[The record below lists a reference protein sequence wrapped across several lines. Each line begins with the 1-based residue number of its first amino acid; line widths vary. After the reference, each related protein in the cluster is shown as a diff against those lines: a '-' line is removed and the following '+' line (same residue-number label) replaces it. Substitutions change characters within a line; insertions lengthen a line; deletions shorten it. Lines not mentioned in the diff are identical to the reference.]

1 MSSQQPDEQDVGQL
15 RGSIKPGIKQMI
27 SQAWDRH
34 CRDRVAVSKN
44 RFEVYEVMTALYDQ
58 ELRDHMNE
66 TFVLEVDFPG
76 PFITEVYTD
85 TEPVAREAR
94 KRGLRAGE
102 SLTLSTGWNF
112 LLEEHRTAAKNLI
125 RRLKPYALV
134 LAFPCGPWSLL
145 MNLNSLTDVES
156 LRKEAKVLVT
166 FAVELC
172 KLQLAA
178 GRHFV
183 LENPLTSAAWT
194 LQEVLDLVDRPDVF
208 SVVIDQCVFGLMNAS
223 GELHRKATKLVTSS
237 QALVSLMQ
245 GHRCDGSHHHAPVI
259 GGSKVSRPA
268 GHYPPA
274 LASALVQ
281 SFQNQFDFESKNL
294 NCEHDALAAELPDA
308 ETSDDEELVPVTDQP
323 EVLKISP
330 QVKQAVF
337 RLHENTGH
345 RSGRRLA
352 RALLVCGA
360 PKEAVVAARNLK
372 CSICSEKRAPRARR
386 PATLPQT
393 SQVGAKA
400 HIDLLMLEDAF
411 RQNYVVVHITD
422 SVSRFQM
429 AAIIKNKSSQS
440 VIQFLTTHWIPL
452 MGCPEVLVADQGREF
467 ISGEFDEFCSSRSIY
482 LYHIGVQAPWQNG
495 LAERSGATLKALAGA
510 VIRSQTCAGYDDMAM
525 AVAEATAAYN
535 ADITEE
541 GISPLQAV
549 TGRQQAPTG
558 DVLSGI
564 HGRLAEHEMIDE
576 SPLAA
581 RQVAAREVA
590 RIAMVRLHFSRGLRR
605 AELARARSSTFSDLP
620 QPGDLCYYWRASK
633 YNPKKGRSSS
643 SSKHRLQLRRW
654 HGPALLVALEGDA
667 NAFLSHRGQLT
678 KCSLEH
684 IRKASPLEQ
693 VAAGSWEAAI
703 REVIEAVP
711 VPEDVPVPDD
721 PLADDVDAEVQ
732 DLLEND
738 EPTPVPPVSSLEQQA
753 QALVAPLTPAEV
765 VAVLQPPSA
774 ALRQSSAVT
783 SSLPP
788 PPASVGHGPS
798 QSLQG
803 SETPAPLPTPLAAA
817 PKPLMSSSISRARSL
832 DSALSPRGGGAKRPA
847 SRPPALESERGR
859 PGAPTT
865 PTSGVPQSSKA
876 FEAMVLSW
884 EQLCNLAETAEN
896 IHPLMRLQAQAE
908 MDRRAPFDCLESDH
922 GSWDGRWSFLC
933 EREWE
938 LQRELSQQLPCGDG
952 ALEAMTVQASRKEYQ
967 WSKMGPE
974 DRKLWSEAATKG
986 WQTYLENEAVQVLD
1000 MKRSAEVR
1008 RELAQKGELDKIMR
1022 PRFVLTD
1029 KADGLRTETNNLEKR
1044 PSARLV
1050 VPGFR
1055 DTANLEGKL
1064 RRDAPTGSRLAQHLL
1079 FILAAWHVDWKLISG
1094 DVKAAFLKGDPYLDR
1109 ILFICCTDERTSPP
1123 IPLAPGQLATVRKG
1137 IFGLAD
1143 APRQWWLRLSRSV
1156 REHGWTRTLIDG
1168 ATWLFWEPGS
1178 APIDSSSSGPRK
1190 LHGIMVA
1197 HVDDLLFCGDAVA
1210 EAAFDAIGNELG
1222 FGSKEFDDFVW
1233 CGKRIRRAEDQTIR
1247 LSMVEYHR
1255 SLKPIYLPRNRKAD
1269 PSSELTPSGAKQ
1281 LRALLGSFQ
1290 WLVAQLRFDM
1300 AFVTSTLQGERPT
1313 ISTILRSNM
1322 ALKEFQENP
1331 EFELIFRPVDPL
1343 TCGVMVVA
1351 DAALGNV
1358 SMQGTTECGL
1368 MDKVYSQ
1375 ACYFVLVADQKLM
1388 AGESGTFNILDARS
1402 HRISRV
1408 CRSSYAAE
1416 TLSTE
1421 EAFDVG
1427 RLCRGLIATV
1437 RGHDL
1442 YGKRAEVAM
1451 DSVDM
1456 QVVVDAKDVHDK
1468 TNSDTT
1474 SFGAQKSL
1482 AFVVAWLR
1490 SELRRPRTQLKW
1502 TSTENMWVDAGT
1514 KIMLLNHMRRI
1525 IALGQWCVSYCPSF
1539 VKQVYKAVKVK
1550 PMINAA
1556 KAHDAEP
1563 FGEALSKEDAMVG
1576 HLMKLSEQRGWHHR
1590 PGVGI
1595 NVATN
1600 AKSFRTP
1607 EPRFSVTQFPLR
1619 TTYVRID
1626 HPSGQCEWRRL
1637 ESGVK
1642 YSDFS
1647 NQHALF
1653 GRVAPIL
1660 ITLFHS
1666 DDAFDL

>member
-1 MSSQQPDEQDVGQL
+1 
-15 RGSIKPGIKQMI
+15 
-27 SQAWDRH
+27 
-34 CRDRVAVSKN
+34 
-44 RFEVYEVMTALYDQ
+44 
-58 ELRDHMNE
+58 MNE

-76 PFITEVYTD
+76 PFVTEVYTD

-102 SLTLSTGWNF
+102 SLTLATGWNF
-112 LLEEHRTAAKNLI
+112 LLEKHRIAAKNLI
-125 RRLKPYALV
+125 KRLKPYALV
-134 LAFPCGPWSLL
+134 IAFPCGPWSLL
-145 MNLNSLTDVES
+145 MNLNSLNLNSLTDVEG
-156 LRKEAKVLVT
+156 LRKDARVLVA
-166 FAVELC
+166 FAVELAL
-172 KLQLAA
+172 LQLS
-178 GRHFV
+178 GFRHFV

-194 LQEVLDLVDRPDVF
+194 LPEVLDLVDRPDVF
-208 SVVIDQCVFGLMNAS
+208 SVVIDQCVFGLMNAT

-245 GHRCDGSHHHAPVI
+245 GHRCDGQHHHAPII
-259 GGSKVSRPA
+259 GGSKVSGPA

-274 LASALVQ
+274 LAAALVQ
-281 SFQNQFDFESKNL
+281 SFQNQFDFESRLINK
-294 NCEHDALAAELPDA
+294 EHETLAAELPEA
-308 ETSDDEELVPVTDQP
+308 ESSDDDELIAASDDPQAV
-323 EVLKISP
+323 KISP

-360 PKEAVVAARNLK
+360 PKEAILAARNLK
-372 CSICSEKRAPRARR
+372 CAICAEQRAPRARR
-386 PATLPQT
+386 PASLPQT

-400 HIDLLMLEDAF
+400 HVDLLMLEDAF
-411 RQNYVVVHITD
+411 RQNYVVAHITD

-440 VIQFLTTHWIPL
+440 VIQFLTTHWIPV

-467 ISGEFDEFCSSRSIY
+467 ISGEFDDFCSSRSI
-482 LYHIGVQAPWQNG
+482 
-495 LAERSGATLKALAGA
+495 
-510 VIRSQTCAGYDDMAM
+510 GYDDMAM

-535 ADITEE
+535 ADINEE
-541 GISPLQAV
+541 GVSPLQAV
-549 TGRQQAPTG
+549 TGRQQAPVG
-558 DVLSGI
+558 DVLAGV
-564 HGRLAEHEMIDE
+564 HGRLAEHGLIDE

-605 AELARARSSTFSDLP
+605 AELARARSSTFTDLP

-643 SSKHRLQLRRW
+643 SSKHRLILRRW

-693 VAAGSWEAAI
+693 VAVGSWEAAI
-703 REVIEAVP
+703 KEVIEAVP
-711 VPEDVPVPDD
+711 LPEDIPVPDD
-721 PLADDVDAEVQ
+721 APFDEEDAEFQ
-732 DLLEND
+732 DLFAED
-738 EPTPVPPVSSLEQQA
+738 EPTPVPPVANVEQQA
-753 QALVAPLTPAEV
+753 QALAAPLTPAEV
-765 VAVLQPPSA
+765 VAVLQPTS
-774 ALRQSSAVT
+774 LTMRQSSALT

-798 QSLQG
+798 QSTPG
-803 SETPAPLPTPLAAA
+803 SETPAPMPTPLAAA
-817 PKPLMSSSISRARSL
+817 PKPLMSSSILRARSL
-832 DSALSPRGGGAKRPA
+832 DSAVSPRGAPSA
-847 SRPPALESERGR
+847 SASE
-859 PGAPTT
+859 AP
-865 PTSGVPQSSKA
+865 QASKA
-876 FEAMVLSW
+876 FEAMVLTW

-908 MDRRAPFDCLESDH
+908 MDRRAPFDSLETDH
-922 GSWDGRWSFLC
+922 GSWDGRWSFLS

-938 LQRELSQQLPCGDG
+938 LQRELAQQLPCGDG
-952 ALEAMTVQASRKEYQ
+952 AHESMTVQVSRKEYQ
-967 WSKMGPE
+967 WSKMSPE
-974 DRKLWSEAATKG
+974 DRKLWGDAAVKG
-986 WQTYLENEAVQVLD
+986 WQAYLENEAVQVLD

-1008 RELAQKGELDKIMR
+1008 RELAQKGELGKIMR
-1022 PRFVLTD
+1022 PRFVCTD
-1029 KADGLRTETNNLEKR
+1029 KADGLRTESNNLEKR

-1064 RRDAPTGSRLAQHLL
+1064 RRDAPTGCRLSQHLL
-1079 FILAAWHVDWKLISG
+1079 FMLAAWHVDWRLISG
-1094 DVKAAFLKGDPYLDR
+1094 DVKAAFLKGDPYLNR
-1109 ILFICCTDERTSPP
+1109 VLFICCTDERVSPP
-1123 IPLAPGQLATVRKG
+1123 IPLAPGQLAAVRKG

-1143 APRQWWLRLSRSV
+1143 APRQWWLRLCRSV
-1156 REHGWTRTLIDG
+1156 QEHGWSRTLIDG
-1168 ATWLFWEPGS
+1168 ATWLFWAPDS
-1178 APIDSSSSGPRK
+1178 SPIDTSSQTSTGEAIPRK

-1197 HVDDLLFCGDAVA
+1197 HVDDLLFCGDPVA
-1210 EAAFDAIGNELG
+1210 EAAFDAVGAELG
-1222 FGSKEFDDFVW
+1222 FGSKEYDDFVW
-1233 CGKRIRRAEDQTIR
+1233 CGKRIRRASDKTIR

-1255 SLKPIYLPRNRKAD
+1255 NLKPIYLPRNRKAD
-1269 PSSELTPSGAKQ
+1269 PSAELTPSEAKQ

-1300 AFVTSTLQGERPT
+1300 AFATSTLQGERPT
-1313 ISTILRSNM
+1313 ISTMIRANA

-1331 EFELIFRPVDPL
+1331 EFELVFRPVDPA

-1358 SMQGTTECGL
+1358 SIQGTTECAL

-1375 ACYFVLVADQKLM
+1375 ACYFVLVADQQLM
-1388 AGESGTFNILDARS
+1388 TGQSGNFNILDARS

-1421 EAFDVG
+1421 EAFDIG
-1427 RLCRGLIATV
+1427 RLCRGLLATV
-1437 RGHDL
+1437 RGHDM
-1442 YGKRAEVAM
+1442 YGKRADVAM

-1502 TSTENMWVDAGT
+1502 TSTENMWVDGGT
-1514 KIMLLNHMRRI
+1514 KIMNLSHMRRI
-1525 IALGQWCVSYCPSF
+1525 ISLGQWCVSYCPSF

-1550 PMINAA
+1550 PVIQAEKNY
-1556 KAHDAEP
+1556 DAEP
-1563 FGEALSKEDAMVG
+1563 FGEALSGEDAMVG

-1595 NVATN
+1595 NVAVN
-1600 AKSFRTP
+1600 AKSYRTP

-1619 TTYVRID
+1619 TT
-1626 HPSGQCEWRRL
+1626 
-1637 ESGVK
+1637 
-1642 YSDFS
+1642 F
-1647 NQHALF
+1647 
-1653 GRVAPIL
+1653 
-1660 ITLFHS
+1660 FHS
-1666 DDAFDL
+1666 DDAIDL